1 MDDIDLGKA
10 TDGLPFARPIVRR
23 LTEQMFRE
31 QSLWRTGEL
40 VDRIVQLH
48 RARGGA
54 PVAKPCSTV
63 GRVLQDLRAEG
74 AVAAPG
80 HGWWRWIG
88 AATGG
93 QQTPEVAPR
102 PLDPNA
108 DLDPHA
114 ARDELIE
121 DSEL

>member
-48 RARGGA
+48 RARGGE
-54 PVAKPCSTV
+54 PVAKPVSTV

-74 AVAAPG
+74 AVTAPG

-93 QQTPEVAPR
+93 RQTIEVAPR
-102 PLDPNA
+102 NLDAN
-108 DLDPHA
+108 A
-114 ARDELIE
+114 ARDELVE
-121 DSEL
+121 DSELESTIR